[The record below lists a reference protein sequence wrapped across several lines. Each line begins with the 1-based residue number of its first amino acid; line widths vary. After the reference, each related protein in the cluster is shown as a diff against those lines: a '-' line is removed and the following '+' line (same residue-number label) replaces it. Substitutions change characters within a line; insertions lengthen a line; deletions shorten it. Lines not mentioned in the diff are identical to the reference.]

1 DVRFWED
8 EQPDLG
14 FYLNGA
20 AQYEFNTNQT
30 PGFGQDWPVMDLGRG
45 LYTGYDYINQLPETY
60 FNDYINKVKSYVEG
74 RNGNITRPITNI
86 ARPSLALSAVGHDLR
101 DVAGYDFIDKMSRDY
116 SAVGLQGINGLSWT
130 LLAMETGNY
139 DFYEKEEY
147 PDQVTK

>member
-1 DVRFWED
+1 TFTSEVWGLFLLQFNRSGKMYRKSTISNKFLSVLFSILVVFTLIPQTIFVQEVNASGSAWDFEKDHLDLDVRFWED

-20 AQYEFNTNQT
+20 SQYEFNTNQT

-74 RNGNITRPITNI
+74 RNGN
-86 ARPSLALSAVGHDLR
+86 
-101 DVAGYDFIDKMSRDY
+101 
-116 SAVGLQGINGLSWT
+116 
-130 LLAMETGNY
+130 
-139 DFYEKEEY
+139 
-147 PDQVTK
+147 